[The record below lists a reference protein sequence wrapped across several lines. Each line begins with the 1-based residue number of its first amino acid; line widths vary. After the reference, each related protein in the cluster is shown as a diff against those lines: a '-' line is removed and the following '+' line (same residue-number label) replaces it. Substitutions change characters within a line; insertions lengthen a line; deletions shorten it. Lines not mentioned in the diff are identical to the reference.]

1 MELERS
7 QESFDI
13 PKLSPRYPISY
24 NALTTAFK
32 EAQKQH
38 QSKAT
43 KAFDFLNYYLSKILE
58 SKFKIGW
65 GNRLQRQI
73 NDYIPV
79 VIAAGG
85 SLTEATDHILAT
97 KILRKVRDR
106 HDIQPGDLTEL
117 KETIE
122 TDWSELWVT
131 SAFIGVDL
139 RLQTSDISQSSVLC
153 FALYWDCF
161 LKIIRFNFSP
171 QMNAN
176 KRR

>member
-13 PKLSPRYPISY
+13 PKLSRRYPISY

-32 EAQKQH
+32 EAQKQL
-38 QSKAT
+38 QNKAT
-43 KAFDFLNYYLSKILE
+43 KAFDFLNYYLSEILE

-85 SLTEATDHILAT
+85 SLTEATDDILAT

-106 HDIQPGDLTEL
+106 HDIQPGDMTEL
-117 KETIE
+117 KDTIE
-122 TDWSELWVT
+122 TYWSELDAGEPVK
-131 SAFIGVDL
+131 SFKIL
-139 RLQTSDISQSSVLC
+139 ESELQRLERGT
-153 FALYWDCF
+153 Y
-161 LKIIRFNFSP
+161 
-171 QMNAN
+171 
-176 KRR
+176 

>member
-1 MELERS
+1 
-7 QESFDI
+7 
-13 PKLSPRYPISY
+13 
-24 NALTTAFK
+24 
-32 EAQKQH
+32 
-38 QSKAT
+38 
-43 KAFDFLNYYLSKILE
+43 LE

-106 HDIQPGDLTEL
+106 HDIQPGDMTEL

-122 TDWSELWVT
+122 TYWSELDAGEPVK
-131 SAFIGVDL
+131 SFKIL
-139 RLQTSDISQSSVLC
+139 ESELQRLERGT
-153 FALYWDCF
+153 Y
-161 LKIIRFNFSP
+161 
-171 QMNAN
+171 
-176 KRR
+176 